1 MEGED
6 ELVLVGSYKDMSLGF
21 RFDLSKAI
29 QSDLVF
35 ALGFLNSKIEPFAY
49 KFAPLDVSKI
59 EKFIVLKDSGLGAIS
74 NFLASNSPSA
84 IKSVLESS
92 ANGNKDLLPIAE
104 SCFLSL
110 LFKKAKVPFLP
121 YEHFSSSLKSQS
133 VKNDDFIGFVGKSG
147 SWVAIKKLGLEN
159 AKEYEISAILCGI
172 NHTIISKTFD
182 LLKTP
187 KSTSVA
193 TESSKGKRKTYAF
206 LAETLNS
213 ISSSNLTGSDLSC
226 ALYQALELLGFT
238 AYATPG
244 LLTKAYPDIKPPKVK
259 GRKPK

>member
-6 ELVLVGSYKDMSLGF
+6 ELVLVGSYKELSLGY
-21 RFDLSKAI
+21 RFDLSKAN
-29 QSDLVF
+29 QSDLIF
-35 ALGFLNSKIEPFAY
+35 ALGFVNSKVEPFAY

-59 EKFIVLKDSGLGAIS
+59 EKFISLKDSGFGAMC
-74 NFLASNSPSA
+74 NFLSSNSPSS
-84 IKSVLESS
+84 IKSNLESA

-121 YEHFSSSLKSQS
+121 FDVSSSLKVQS
-133 VKNDDFIGFVGKSG
+133 AENEDFIGFIGKSG
-147 SWVAIKKLGLEN
+147 SWVAIKKLGLEG
-159 AKEYEISAILCGI
+159 AKEYEVSGILCGI
-172 NHTIISKTFD
+172 NHTIITKSFD
-182 LLKTP
+182 LLRTP
-187 KSTSVA
+187 KSSSVA
-193 TESSKGKRKTYAF
+193 KEATKGKRKSYPA
-206 LAETLNS
+206 LVEALNF
-213 ISSSNLTGSDLSC
+213 ISSSQLKGSELSC
-226 ALYQALELLGFT
+226 ALSEALELLGFT